1 MNRRG
6 WQAGVTE
13 HWDEMRPKLKGGA
26 QDLSPFAVCFSSGI
40 QPLPYLSHSLYRDV
54 LHNACH
60 LGGQLDLASKSLSF
74 SSSVV
79 WWMRGVSLYVCCVHV
94 CAHKVEATERECGK
108 NGERNRF
115 ERMRVW
121 HRGSEVTA
129 RTQQQSDLLP
139 IYSSLTH
146 GRFLLFWKSDLFYV
160 GTYFWFSSIGK
171 TRHSI
176 YRHMGEKS
184 DLNK

>member
-1 MNRRG
+1 M
-6 WQAGVTE
+6 
-13 HWDEMRPKLKGGA
+13 
-26 QDLSPFAVCFSSGI
+26 F

-54 LHNACH
+54 LHNACR
-60 LGGQLDLASKSLSF
+60 LGGHLDLASKSLSF

-79 WWMRGVSLYVCCVHV
+79 WWMRGVSLYASEYMCVHIRWRQLKENAV
-94 CAHKVEATERECGK
+94 KMGRETDLR
-108 NGERNRF
+108 EW
-115 ERMRVW
+115 VW

-139 IYSSLTH
+139 IYPSLTH
-146 GRFLLFWKSDLFYV
+146 GRFLLFWKNDLFYV